1 MGGRRIQE
9 DIQRLKKSATML
21 SGSSESARNALLRSI
36 REGLSRDWAL
46 IKEANSLDITE
57 ARESQL
63 SDALIKR
70 LVFDE
75 DKLASVQLGLS
86 QVATLKDPIGEVLE
100 RRLLDEGL
108 LLERVSFPIGVIGMI
123 FEARPDALV
132 QIVSLCLK
140 SGNGIILKGGKEAF
154 RTNSALVASIKR
166 SARSSPLGEEWVTL
180 LESHS
185 DVSSMLKMDDAIDLL
200 IPRGSNAFVRYVMD
214 NTHIAV
220 LGHADGICHMYV
232 DESADLQKAVA
243 CAVDAK
249 TQYPAACNAIETL
262 LVHKSVAEE
271 FIPLVAAAL
280 SGKGVSIHGDEA
292 TASLIFCTPFKE
304 GDYLMEYLALE
315 LNIRIVQDIE
325 EALDHIA
332 SYGSKHTDAIISE
345 DKSAIR
351 RFMRDV
357 DSADVF
363 ANCSTRFADGFR
375 FGLGAEVGISTAKIH
390 ARGPVGLS
398 GLMSSKWLLSGS
410 GQTVSTYSGP
420 EAKAFLHTELDTEGQ
435 SVIAGDAK

>member
-1 MGGRRIQE
+1 MDGKRIQD
-9 DIQRLKKSATML
+9 DIQKLKTSATKL
-21 SGSSESARNALLRSI
+21 SGSSETQRNALLRSI
-36 REGLSRDWAL
+36 SEGLTRDWTL
-46 IKEANSLDITE
+46 IGKANLEDLAQAKTE
-57 ARESQL
+57 HL
-63 SDALIKR
+63 HGALIKR

-75 DKLASVQLGLS
+75 EKLASVQRGLE
-86 QVATLKDPIGEVLE
+86 QVAKLNDPIGEVLE

-154 RTNSALVASIKR
+154 RTNTALVASIKK
-166 SARSSPLGEEWVTL
+166 SAQSSPLGEDWLTL
-180 LESHS
+180 LESHD

-200 IPRGSNAFVRYVMD
+200 IPRGSNTFVRYVMD

-232 DESADLQKAVA
+232 DKDADLQKAVA
-243 CAVDAK
+243 CAIDSK
-249 TQYPAACNAIETL
+249 TQYPAACNSIETL
-262 LVHKSVAEE
+262 LVHKSVSLD
-271 FIPLVAAAL
+271 FLPLVA
-280 SGKGVSIHGDEA
+280 SGLEKKGVIIHGDEA
-292 TASLIFCTPFKE
+292 TASVISCTPYKE
-304 GDYLMEYLALE
+304 GDYSLEYLALE
-315 LNIRIVQDIE
+315 LNIRVVEDLGQGLE
-325 EALDHIA
+325 HIA
-332 SYGSKHTDAIISE
+332 LYGSKHTDAIISE
-345 DKSAIR
+345 DKASIR
-351 RFMRDV
+351 RFMLAV

-398 GLMSSKWLLSGS
+398 GLMSSKWLLSGN
-410 GQTVSTYSGP
+410 GQIVSAYSGTG
-420 EAKAFLHTELDTEGQ
+420 AKPLLHTELGTEG
-435 SVIAGDAK
+435 SSLVGEVLV

>member
-1 MGGRRIQE
+1 MDGKRIQE

-325 EALDHIA
+325 EAMEHIA
-332 SYGSKHTDAIISE
+332 SYGSRHTDAIISE

>member
-315 LNIRIVQDIE
+315 LNIRIVQDLE
-325 EALDHIA
+325 EAMEHIA
-332 SYGSKHTDAIISE
+332 SYGSRHTDAIISE

>member
-21 SGSSESARNALLRSI
+21 SGSSESARNALLCSI
-36 REGLSRDWAL
+36 REGLSRDWSL
-46 IKEANSLDITE
+46 ITEANSLDITE

-292 TASLIFCTPFKE
+292 TASLIVCTPFKE

-325 EALDHIA
+325 EAMEHIA
-332 SYGSKHTDAIISE
+332 SYGSRHTDAIISE

-410 GQTVSTYSGP
+410 GQTVATYSGP

>member
-332 SYGSKHTDAIISE
+332 SYGSRHTDAIISE

>member
-1 MGGRRIQE
+1 MDGKRIQD
-9 DIQRLKKSATML
+9 DIQRLKTSSIKV
-21 SGSSESARNALLRSI
+21 SGSSEMVRNALLRSI
-36 REGLSRDWAL
+36 SEGLTKDWSL
-46 IKEANSLDITE
+46 IASANQEDL
-57 ARESQL
+57 AQAKAGHLRE
-63 SDALIKR
+63 ALIKR

-75 DKLASVQLGLS
+75 DKLASVQMGLE
-86 QVATLKDPIGEVLE
+86 QVARLDDPIGEVLE
-100 RRLLDEGL
+100 RRLLDQNL

-154 RTNSALVASIKR
+154 RTNTALVASIKK
-166 SARSSPLGEEWVTL
+166 SAQSSPLGEHWLTL

-232 DESADLQKAVA
+232 DERADLQKAVA
-243 CAVDAK
+243 CAVDSK
-249 TQYPAACNAIETL
+249 IQYPAACNAIETL
-262 LVHKSVAEE
+262 LVNRSIATQ
-271 FIPLVAAAL
+271 FLPLVASAL
-280 SGKGVSIHGDEA
+280 QEKGVIIHGDEA
-292 TASLIFCTPFKE
+292 TSSLVPCTPYKE
-304 GDYLMEYLALE
+304 GDYAIEYLALE
-315 LNIRIVQDIE
+315 LNIRVVEDLDQ
-325 EALDHIA
+325 ALEHI
-332 SYGSKHTDAIISE
+332 SLYGSKHTDAIISE
-345 DKSAIR
+345 DKASIR
-351 RFMRDV
+351 CFMREV

-398 GLMSSKWLLSGS
+398 GLMSSKWLLSGD
-410 GQTVSTYSGP
+410 GQTVSAYSGTG
-420 EAKAFLHTELDTEGQ
+420 AKPFLHTELGCEG
-435 SVIAGDAK
+435 SSLVEGELV